1 MQEIRSKRRRN
12 PEAWHKANRFIIAL
26 IVMCGIAV
34 GLFAFMPEMER
45 RRALTNQLEQ
55 EQTKL
60 ANEQLLRHQRTREVQ
75 LLQNDPEYVEIIARD
90 KIGVMKEGETIFR
103 LDSPAAKATPT
114 AISAKSSK
122 P

>member
-12 PEAWHKANRFIIAL
+12 PETWHKANRLIITL
-26 IVMCGIAV
+26 IVIGAIAI
-34 GLFAFMPEMER
+34 GLFAFMPELER
-45 RRALTNQLEQ
+45 RRALTVQLDQ
-55 EQTKL
+55 EQAKL
-60 ANEQLLRHQRTREVQ
+60 SNEQLIRQQRNREVQ

-103 LDSPAAKATPT
+103 VDTSPAKATPT
-114 AISAKSSK
+114 AISAKSAK